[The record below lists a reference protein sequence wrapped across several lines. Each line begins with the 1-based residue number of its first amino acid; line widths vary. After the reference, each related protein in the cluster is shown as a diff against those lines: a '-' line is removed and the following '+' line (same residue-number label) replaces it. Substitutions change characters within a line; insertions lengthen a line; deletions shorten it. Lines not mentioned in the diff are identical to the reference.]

1 MTSGK
6 PKPPARRDLSAPRK
20 RDGSPPSRLESLISM
35 PERLPFKE
43 FVALVGVM
51 FATIAFSLDAM
62 LPALTNIGREL
73 SPQDPDRAQLII
85 ASFVLGMGAGT
96 LVAGPLSDAF
106 GRRRTILVGAAIYIL
121 GAAIAAAAGSLE
133 TALAARVLQGLGAA
147 APRMVMLAVVRDLH
161 SGRQMA
167 RVMSFA
173 MLVFTLIPVVAPLIG
188 AGIASLVGW
197 RGIFGAFAVFSLIT
211 TGWYA
216 LRQAETLAP
225 RDRRPFSLSA
235 IRDGLE
241 EFARRRQV
249 VAVTFVLTL
258 VFGMLFAALSAT
270 QPIFE
275 RRFDMAGSFPLWF
288 GLMALISGSGSLL
301 NAQIVMRLGMRR
313 VVARTMI
320 AQTGL
325 SAIML
330 ALTLWNG
337 LPESAYFGAYIAW
350 TTSIFLVAALTIGN
364 LNAMGMEPLGHIA
377 GLAAS
382 IIGAIATVGAVAVA
396 APIVLAF
403 DGTPMPLALSTLILS
418 GVSVAA
424 MRFVGEPRPVSG
436 D

>member
-1 MTSGK
+1 MTRGK
-6 PKPPARRDLSAPRK
+6 QPRPVQQELSAQVK
-20 RDGSPPSRLESLISM
+20 RDRSPSSR
-35 PERLPFKE
+35 PERLFSIPERLSFTE

-62 LPALTNIGREL
+62 LPALTKIGREL
-73 SPQDPDRAQLII
+73 SPDDPDRAQLII
-85 ASFVLGMGAGT
+85 ASFVLGMGVGT

-106 GRRRTILVGAAIYIL
+106 GRRRTILFGAAIYIL
-121 GAAIAAAAGSLE
+121 GAAVAAAAGSLE
-133 TALAARVLQGLGAA
+133 TALAGRVLQGLGAA
-147 APRMVMLAVVRDLH
+147 SPRVVMLAVVRDLH

-188 AGIASLVGW
+188 AGIAVLIGW
-197 RGIFGAFAVFSLIT
+197 RGIFGAFAIFSLIT

-216 LRQAETLAP
+216 LRQAETLALE
-225 RDRRPFSLSA
+225 DRRPFRLSA

-241 EFARRRQV
+241 DFARHRQV
-249 VAVTFVLTL
+249 VVVTFVLTL
-258 VFGMLFAALSAT
+258 VFGMLFSALSAS
-270 QPIFE
+270 QPLFE

-301 NAQIVMRLGMRR
+301 NAKIVMRLGMRR
-313 VVARTMI
+313 VIARTLM
-320 AQTGL
+320 AQTAL

-330 ALTLWNG
+330 ALTLWDG
-337 LPESAYFGAYIAW
+337 LSEPAYFGAYIAW

-364 LNAMGMEPLGHIA
+364 LNAMGMEPLGHLA

-382 IIGAIATVGAVAVA
+382 IIGAVATVGAVAVA
-396 APIVLAF
+396 SPIVLAF
-403 DGTPMPLALSTLILS
+403 DGTPMPLALSALILS

-424 MRFVGEPRPVSG
+424 MRFAGEPRPVSE